1 MIITSKGGEI
11 MDPVTQAY
19 IAGWLVGFLTYVTMR
34 TVWKCFTEDEKG
46 GLDHEKT
53 GARSYYAHQGKL
65 K

>member
-34 TVWKCFTEDEKG
+34 TVWKCFAEDEKG
-46 GLDHEKT
+46 GLDHE
-53 GARSYYAHQGKL
+53 
-65 K
+65 